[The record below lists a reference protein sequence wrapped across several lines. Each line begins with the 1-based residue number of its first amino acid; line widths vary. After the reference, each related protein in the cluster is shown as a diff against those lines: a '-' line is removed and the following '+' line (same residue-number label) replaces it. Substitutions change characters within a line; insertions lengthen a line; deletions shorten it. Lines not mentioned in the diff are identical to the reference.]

1 MKTYPSC
8 RDKFAV
14 LIIYNGK
21 PCEPEIINLKSR
33 GLVSF
38 GYPENKFFENYW
50 DAWAYYAK
58 ALKKWN
64 DSHEIK

>member
-1 MKTYPSC
+1 MKTYPSG

-14 LIIYNGK
+14 LIVNSGK
-21 PCEPEIINLKSR
+21 PCAPEIINLEKR
-33 GLVSF
+33 GFVTFSF
-38 GYPENKFFENYW
+38 PENKFFENYW
-50 DAWAYYAK
+50 DAWAYYTK